1 MSSRWPSLW
10 KKCTGFIYAS
20 CSDTALRRSV
30 STSLSSSAFLFI
42 ASTLLSSDLW
52 GIIWHWKD
60 LMIGGN
66 LENDPSH
73 HCTHTWL
80 NKSAFFPPLMP
91 ELPPLMSIFL
101 MCFSPDPSPSP
112 PAKDKSEKNFAMAFV
127 RLMKEDG
134 TVLQDGLH
142 DLVVFK
148 VRTKTELLQE
158 EKLPWPSICS
168 IIGSCKWIA
177 GHQPRL
183 LDFYKCNFMIK
194 KCHSLLVH
202 LD

>member
-1 MSSRWPSLW
+1 MSSRWRSLW
-10 KKCTGFIYAS
+10 KKCTEFIYAS

-80 NKSAFFPPLMP
+80 YKSAFFPPLMSEP
-91 ELPPLMSIFL
+91 PHVYFPDVFIPWPVSVATSQGQEREELCHGL
-101 MCFSPDPSPSP
+101 CAPDEGGWDSSTGWAAWPYSLQGQ
-112 PAKDKSEKNFAMAFV
+112 NQNRTFAG
-127 RLMKEDG
+127 RKTSL
-134 TVLQDGLH
+134 TPNLQDNSI
-142 DLVVFK
+142 
-148 VRTKTELLQE
+148 LQMNSRSSPE
-158 EKLPWPSICS
+158 
-168 IIGSCKWIA
+168 A
-177 GHQPRL
+177 FRL
-183 LDFYKCNFMIK
+183 IQM
-194 KCHSLLVH
+194 
-202 LD
+202 

>member
-1 MSSRWPSLW
+1 MFRHRSSQECEYQPLVFCLSVYSIHAPFLWSLGNNMTLKGPNDWRQFGKRPKPSLHTHLI
-10 KKCTGFIYAS
+10 KQIS
-20 CSDTALRRSV
+20 I
-30 STSLSSSAFLFI
+30 LSSSHAWTPPPSCLF
-42 ASTLLSSDLW
+42 SW
-52 GIIWHWKD
+52 
-60 LMIGGN
+60 
-66 LENDPSH
+66 
-73 HCTHTWL
+73 CV
-80 NKSAFFPPLMP
+80 
-91 ELPPLMSIFL
+91 
-101 MCFSPDPSPSP
+101 SPSP

-183 LDFYKCNFMIK
+183 LDFYKCNFMII